1 MNFPLILV
9 LLVFGTGLIYLVDVL
24 VLLPRRRLAVEQYR
38 TTVKAED
45 QEVVAGLQ
53 KEPVGIET
61 AKSVFP
67 VLFIVLVLRSFLYE
81 PFQIPS
87 GSMKPTLDI
96 GDFIL
101 VNKFAYGIRLPV
113 IGTKVI
119 EVGDPQRGDVMVFI
133 KPGDDI
139 NFIKRVIGL
148 PGDTIKYKDK
158 KLYINGEQIE
168 EQFIT
173 RRTDVGASGPY
184 KEFKVFEESIAEN
197 KHTIR
202 RALVAPSKNGEEG
215 EWVVPKGHYF
225 VMGDNRDNSNDSRFW
240 KFVPDENIVGK
251 AVAIW
256 MHWPKWTQLPSF
268 KHNGAIN

>member
-1 MNFPLILV
+1 MDINFPLILV

-24 VLLPRRRLAVEQYR
+24 VLLPKRKLAVEQYR
-38 TTVKAED
+38 TTVTTED
-45 QEVVAGLQ
+45 HEVVAGLQ

-119 EVGDPQRGDVMVFI
+119 DVGDPQRGDVMVFI

-148 PGDTIKYKDK
+148 PGDTIKYDDK
-158 KLYINGEQIE
+158 KLYINGNLVE
-168 EQFIT
+168 ESFIT
-173 RRTDVGASGPY
+173 KRTDVGTGPY
-184 KEFKVFEESIAEN
+184 KVFEETIDDN

-202 RALVAPSKNGEEG
+202 KILGAASRKDGEG
-215 EWVVPKGHYF
+215 EWVVPEGHYF

-268 KHNGAIN
+268 KNNGAIN